1 MRAALLRGL
10 AFPIGDDAAG
20 AGDNRD
26 QGGDVVGLQ
35 LAQKGDP
42 VPPVDPRW

>member
-26 QGGDVVGLQ
+26 Q
-35 LAQKGDP
+35 AAMS
-42 VPPVDPRW
+42 